1 MNQKFNTISIILV
14 VILVALLIYVMASY
28 YTKADPVSSGAPLN
42 MTETDILV
50 TSGDENA
57 IMSNYVGTDESGE
70 TIIPNS
76 GNEENI
82 TSGDGV
88 IDVLY
93 NDEPKTPAKSE
104 EKLIITSDEN
114 ISDKEKK
121 QVLHELDQTLMDL
134 LDVVDKVQTVDESRL
149 GEESEVQPW
158 ESFY

>member
-28 YTKADPVSSGAPLN
+28 YTKTDPVSSEKPLD
-42 MTETDILV
+42 MTGTDILV
-50 TSGDENA
+50 TSGDADA
-57 IMSNYVGTDESGE
+57 IMSNYIGTETSGE
-70 TIIPNS
+70 ATIIPNS

-82 TSGDGV
+82 SSGEGV
-88 IDVLY
+88 IDVIY

-104 EKLIITSDEN
+104 DKLIITSDEN

-121 QVLHELDQTLMDL
+121 EVLHELDQTLMDL

-149 GEESEVQPW
+149 GEESEVQP
-158 ESFY
+158 

>member
-14 VILVALLIYVMASY
+14 VILIGLLIYVMASY
-28 YTKADPVSSGAPLN
+28 YTKANPVSSDAPIN

-57 IMSNYVGTDESGE
+57 IMSNYVGDENSGD
-70 TIIPNS
+70 TTLIPNS
-76 GNEENI
+76 GNIEDLI
-82 TSGDGV
+82 SGEGV
-88 IDVLY
+88 IDVIY
-93 NDEPKTPAKSE
+93 NEEPKSPAKQD

-121 QVLHELDQTLMDL
+121 EVLHELDQTLMDL

-149 GEESEVQPW
+149 GEGSEVQP
-158 ESFY
+158 